1 MTAQPMH
8 YESFKFVTLVCVHK
22 WPLIMIK
29 LTLHVTTILA
39 RTSHFCTQN
48 EIKLWSS
55 SQMLSKKY
63 KMVYTLGL
71 MGSVRAIKHC
81 KTSKTYLW
89 LPTIFFKNIYLY
101 IIFYLSLS
109 LLPWIG
115 NMCCRR
121 SRGDYVQCPRIL
133 QCKLRGFCWQTPRIL
148 LQNLRTLYK
157 NERRCKVRGDCLQN
171 PRRLQYPRDLQQH
184 PPLSMYT
191 KWQPWVMGN
200 PNPNQGLYS
209 LNLNTGSEKSC
220 VLGTP

>member
-133 QCKLRGFCWQTPRIL
+133 QCKLRGFCWQTLRIL

-157 NERRCKVRGDCLQN
+157 LKVGICAWIKVSIVVKNHLQILRRCKSAEIASKIRGDCN
-171 PRRLQYPRDLQQH
+171 VRPICSNRH
-184 PPLSMYT
+184 GSSGPPGRSAYE
-191 KWQPWVMGN
+191 
-200 PNPNQGLYS
+200 S
-209 LNLNTGSEKSC
+209 F
-220 VLGTP
+220 